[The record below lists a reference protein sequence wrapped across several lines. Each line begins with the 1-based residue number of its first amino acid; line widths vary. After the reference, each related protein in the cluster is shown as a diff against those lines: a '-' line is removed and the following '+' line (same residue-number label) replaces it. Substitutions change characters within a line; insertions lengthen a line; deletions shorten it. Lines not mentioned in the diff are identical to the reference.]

1 MGAMADGRITVSAY
15 SGYRGEE
22 TPRAFFINGEEI
34 RVIEVLGAWVQEGPE
49 GRQRKRFFRLRGS
62 DRKEHVIYLDEDRGG
77 WFLRG

>member
-1 MGAMADGRITVSAY
+1 MPDERIEVTAY

-22 TPRAFFINGEEI
+22 TPRVLFINGEEV

-49 GRQRKRFFRLRGS
+49 DRQRKRFFRLKGW
-62 DRKEHVIYLDEDRGG
+62 DGQEHVIYLDEDRGG